1 MFLFSIHCNN
11 TNEIKS
17 KKVLLKDI
25 SISCHLFISLKI
37 LNIIAKAALWLKYK
51 LILYVLEILWL
62 IFLQFRDWKL
72 EKYVVK
78 STKIFLYLYII
89 GPNPKY
95 KFWYA
100 GMYIS
105 EISIDPCNFEIKNLK
120 STWWWSQ
127 SGKVQ
132 MWYSFGYNNY
142 FINHI

>member
-1 MFLFSIHCNN
+1 MFLFSVHCNN

-17 KKVLLKDI
+17 NKVLLKDI
-25 SISCHLFISLKI
+25 SISCHLFIFLKI

-78 STKIFLYLYII
+78 RQKYKKIPIVVYNWAKP

-100 GMYIS
+100 GIFQRFRL
-105 EISIDPCNFEIKNLK
+105 ILAILRLKNLK

-132 MWYSFGYNNY
+132 MWYSFGW
-142 FINHI
+142 I